1 MRRGYNSGGFI
12 QTAHL
17 ARLAAVLRD
26 FRRVLDQSRFP
37 QLILRHSMADRGA
50 CFGRNR
56 LLCHVVL
63 LPYMTVEYLN
73 TSMDRSG
80 NIKVPFR
87 ELSCHLTKIFRLAS
101 SVLALFFYSPLP
113 VRETGA
119 HSLSPQGAYSTAQ
132 IKEPLEHKLRE

>member
-12 QTAHL
+12 QAAHL

-26 FRRVLDQSRFP
+26 FRRVLDQSRLP

-50 CFGRNR
+50 CFCRNR

-63 LPYMTVEYLN
+63 LPYMTRGIPQYQYGQKRQHQ
-73 TSMDRSG
+73 SAFPR
-80 NIKVPFR
+80 IIIPFDQN
-87 ELSCHLTKIFRLAS
+87 FP
-101 SVLALFFYSPLP
+101 VGLFCLGAVFYSPLP